1 MLVKLPCIQRAG
13 QPLFKVQAI
22 EFVAFC
28 CVEFGVGFRH
38 DGSLFLDLIAM
49 PTLSLQSKI
58 VITGAAGLVGQNL
71 LLLLHEKGYRNVV
84 AIDRHAENLAIA
96 AQLNPKL
103 QTYCADLAEAGDW
116 QQCFAGAEVVIQLH
130 AQITAVHDETFERN
144 NIAATQH
151 VLATCRQHKVP
162 YLLHVS
168 SSVLYS
174 VADDAYT
181 RTKREQENLVKQSGI
196 PHCIL
201 RPTLMFGWFD
211 PKHFG
216 WLSRFMER
224 TPIFPIPGDGKF
236 LRQPLYNRDFCR
248 VLLACL
254 ESGRVGVAYD
264 IVGGEDVDY
273 IAIVKAIKEVK
284 ALRTMILKIPF
295 GFFDAL
301 LQLAAKIMRR
311 PPFTSAQL
319 HALAAGD
326 YFVGVDIE
334 REFGV
339 RPTPFLQ
346 AITET
351 FTHPVYSKIVV
362 KR

>member
-1 MLVKLPCIQRAG
+1 
-13 QPLFKVQAI
+13 
-22 EFVAFC
+22 
-28 CVEFGVGFRH
+28 
-38 DGSLFLDLIAM
+38 M
-49 PTLSLQSKI
+49 PTLASQSKI

-71 LLLLHEKGYRNVV
+71 LLLLREKGYRNMV

-96 AQLNPKL
+96 VKLNPDL
-103 QTYCADLAEAGDW
+103 QTLCADLAEAGEW
-116 QQCFAGAEVVIQLH
+116 QQCFAGAEAVIQLH
-130 AQITAVHDETFERN
+130 AQITALHDDAFERN
-144 NIAATQH
+144 NIAATQQ
-151 VLATCRQHKVP
+151 VLAACRQHQVP

-168 SSVLYS
+168 SSVLHS
-174 VADDAYT
+174 AADDAYT
-181 RTKREQENLVKQSGI
+181 RTKRAQENLVKQSGI
-196 PHCIL
+196 SHCIL

-236 LRQPLYNRDFCR
+236 IRQPLYNRDFCR

-254 ESGRVGVAYD
+254 EDGRTGGAYD
-264 IVGGEDVDY
+264 IVGKEDVDY
-273 IAIVKAIKEVK
+273 IAIIKAIKEIK
-284 ALRTMILKIPF
+284 ALRTIILRIPF
-295 GFFDAL
+295 GIFDVL
-301 LQLAAKIMRR
+301 LQLAAKIMRQ

-334 REFGV
+334 QEFGV
-339 RPTPFLQ
+339 TPTPFLQ
-346 AITET
+346 AINET

>member
-1 MLVKLPCIQRAG
+1 
-13 QPLFKVQAI
+13 
-22 EFVAFC
+22 
-28 CVEFGVGFRH
+28 
-38 DGSLFLDLIAM
+38 M
-49 PTLSLQSKI
+49 PVITTQSRI

-71 LLLLHEKGYRNVV
+71 LLLLREHGYRNVL
-84 AIDRHAENLAIA
+84 AIDRQQENLSIA
-96 AQLNPKL
+96 AQLSPQL
-103 QTYCADLAEAGDW
+103 ETLCVDLAEAGAW
-116 QQCFAGAEVVIQLH
+116 QQAFAGANAVIQLH

-151 VLATCRQHKVP
+151 VLDACRQNQVP

-168 SSVLYS
+168 SSVLHS
-174 VADDAYT
+174 QADDAYT
-181 RTKREQENLVKQSGI
+181 RTKRAQEKLVQQSGI
-196 PHCIL
+196 AHCIL

-248 VLLACL
+248 VILACL
-254 ESGRVGVAYD
+254 EGGRARVAYD
-264 IVGGEDVDY
+264 IVGKEDVDY
-273 IAIVKAIKEVK
+273 IAIVKAIKETK
-284 ALRTMILKIPF
+284 ALRTMIVRIPF
-295 GFFDAL
+295 GFFDVL
-301 LQLAAKIMRR
+301 LQLAAKIMKR

-326 YFVGVDIE
+326 YFTGVDIE
-334 REFGV
+334 QEFGV
-339 RPTPFLQ
+339 KPTPFLQ
-346 AITET
+346 AIKET
-351 FTHPVYSKIVV
+351 FTHPMYSKIVV

>member
-1 MLVKLPCIQRAG
+1 
-13 QPLFKVQAI
+13 
-22 EFVAFC
+22 
-28 CVEFGVGFRH
+28 
-38 DGSLFLDLIAM
+38 M
-49 PTLSLQSKI
+49 PVITTQSRI

-71 LLLLHEKGYRNVV
+71 LLLLREHGYRNVL
-84 AIDRHAENLAIA
+84 AIDRQQENLSIA
-96 AQLNPKL
+96 AQLNPQL
-103 QTYCADLAEAGDW
+103 ETLCVDLAEAGAW
-116 QQCFAGAEVVIQLH
+116 QQAFAGADAVIQLH

-151 VLATCRQHKVP
+151 VLDACRQNQVP

-168 SSVLYS
+168 SSVLHS
-174 VADDAYT
+174 QADDAYT
-181 RTKREQENLVKQSGI
+181 RTKRAQEKLVQQSGI
-196 PHCIL
+196 AHCIL

-248 VLLACL
+248 VILACL
-254 ESGRVGVAYD
+254 EGGRARVAYD
-264 IVGGEDVDY
+264 IVGKEDVDY
-273 IAIVKAIKEVK
+273 IAIVKAIKETK
-284 ALRTMILKIPF
+284 ALRTMIVRIPF
-295 GFFDAL
+295 GFFDVL
-301 LQLAAKIMRR
+301 LQLAAKIMKR

-326 YFVGVDIE
+326 YFTGVDIE
-334 REFGV
+334 QEFGV
-339 RPTPFLQ
+339 KPTPFLQ
-346 AITET
+346 AIKET
-351 FTHPVYSKIVV
+351 FTHPMYSKIVV

>member
-1 MLVKLPCIQRAG
+1 
-13 QPLFKVQAI
+13 
-22 EFVAFC
+22 
-28 CVEFGVGFRH
+28 
-38 DGSLFLDLIAM
+38 M

-71 LLLLHEKGYRNVV
+71 LLLLREKGYRNAV

-103 QTYCADLAEAGDW
+103 QTCCADLAEAGEW
-116 QQCFAGAEVVIQLH
+116 QQCFAGAEAVIQLH
-130 AQITAVHDETFERN
+130 AQITALHDDTFERN
-144 NIAATQH
+144 NIAATQQ
-151 VLATCRQHKVP
+151 VLAACRQHKVP

-168 SSVLYS
+168 SSVLHS

-216 WLSRFMER
+216 WLSRFMEH
-224 TPIFPIPGDGKF
+224 TPVFPIPGDGEY

-254 ESGRVGVAYD
+254 ESRREGLAYD
-264 IVGGEDVDY
+264 IVGKEDVDY
-273 IAIVKAIKEVK
+273 VSIIKAIKEAK
-284 ALRTMILKIPF
+284 ALQTVILHIPF
-295 GFFDAL
+295 DFFDTL
-301 LQLAAKIMRR
+301 LKLAAKIMRR

-334 REFGV
+334 QEFGV
-339 RPTPFLQ
+339 TPTPFLQ